1 MVKIIS
7 KLVIF
12 LLICDKTFQMIYI
25 FLMIFLA
32 GDRNAFQ
39 SIVEQPNF
47 NNSSRLKP
55 SIAANV
61 TDISGHWEGTIT
73 RDEGGGKR
81 TVYRMEMDVT
91 QKAKEIKGISYVH
104 FEDANDVHYHAKIAF
119 IGKLN
124 GSYFKYLETKII
136 AADVI
141 PQTEWCVKRADLIFR
156 IQNSKPTLEGLWE
169 GITTQGECMPGRI
182 FLEKKPPRA

>member
-1 MVKIIS
+1 MLIF
-7 KLVIF
+7 F
-12 LLICDKTFQMIYI
+12 LLICDKTLQMIYL
-25 FLMIFLA
+25 FLMIFFSGNFSL
-32 GDRNAFQ
+32 NPAFT
-39 SIVEQPNF
+39 ER
-47 NNSSRLKP
+47 SSRYVSELDP
-55 SIAANV
+55 SVSADK

-81 TVYRMEMDVT
+81 TVYKMEMDVT
-91 QKAKEIKGISYVH
+91 QNAKEINGISYVH
-104 FEDANDVHYHAKIAF
+104 FEDANDVQYHAKIAF

-141 PQTEWCVKRADLIFR
+141 PKTEWCIKRADLIFR
-156 IQNSKPTLEGLWE
+156 IQDSKPTLEGLWE
-169 GITTQGECMPGRI
+169 GITTQGECTPGRI

>member
-1 MVKIIS
+1 
-7 KLVIF
+7 
-12 LLICDKTFQMIYI
+12 MIYI
-25 FLMIFLA
+25 FLMIFLG

-39 SIVEQPNF
+39 SIVEQPHF
-47 NNSSRLKP
+47 SSYASLKP
-55 SIAANV
+55 NATTNI

-81 TVYRMEMDVT
+81 AVFRMEMDVT
-91 QKAKEIKGISYVH
+91 QNGKEIKGISYVH
-104 FEDANDVHYHAKIAF
+104 FEDVNNVQYHAKLAF

-136 AADVI
+136 TADVI

-156 IQNSKPTLEGLWE
+156 IQDSKPTLEGLWE